1 MPRFSKLVTVFSLII
16 LCSQVSARRFEIP
29 RLGTSFKVF
38 GSATEQALN
47 PEKFSVVI
55 WNILKAKKR
64 KFPREFKSF
73 GKVDAFMLQEVS
85 LVSDFFKSYE
95 AYENH
100 EIHFGAS
107 FSQKK
112 RRKRIESGTAISS
125 IVRPVDSGMM
135 RTTQLEPF
143 VKTPKVVT
151 WMKLPFQGKEE
162 TLLLVNIHGLNL
174 TKNRDFRAQMQECK
188 KLIDRHSGPVIF
200 AGDFNTSDLEK
211 YNDMISVIQKTDLVP
226 VAFMNDERKR
236 SRFSK
241 LVIDH
246 AFIRGMDV
254 IQANVFHKLKSSDH
268 KAMGLRLSLK

>member
-1 MPRFSKLVTVFSLII
+1 MPQLRKILITLSLS
-16 LCSQVSARRFEIP
+16 LFLFPVQAKKFRIP
-29 RLGTSFKVF
+29 SLESSFKVF

-47 PEKFSVVI
+47 PKKFTVVV
-55 WNILKAKKR
+55 WNILKSKKR
-64 KFPREFKSF
+64 RYRSEFKSF
-73 GKVDAFMLQEVS
+73 GKVDAFMLQEVN
-85 LVSDFFKSYE
+85 LVPEFFDSYQDY
-95 AYENH
+95 ADH

-107 FSQKK
+107 FSQRKW
-112 RRKRIESGTAISS
+112 RKRIESGTAISS
-125 IVRPVDSGMM
+125 SVRPIDSGMM
-135 RTTQLEPF
+135 RTTQLEPV

-151 WMKLPFQGKEE
+151 WMKLPFQGRPE

-174 TKNRDFRAQMQECK
+174 TKNRDFRAQMLECK
-188 KLIDRHSGPVIF
+188 KLIDSHKGPVIF
-200 AGDFNTSDLEK
+200 AGDFNTSDNEK
-211 YNDMISVIQKTDLVP
+211 YNDMISVIQKTGLVP

-254 IQANVFHKLKSSDH
+254 IQANVFHKLKASDH